1 MTTNRKL
8 GRTKSGNLSL
18 IPEPD
23 LGLRVTRAQFSRMV
37 GVSRTQ
43 VTRWV
48 QAGLIAVAPDNTF
61 DPHKAYR
68 RLIEHLD
75 PTRTRIHLVQSVA
88 QEMADLRAAAKRAG
102 DEAAEWRAR
111 AEVMESGWREMDR
124 AVELLLER
132 IIDAWDE
139 LAALPVPRRQPRL
152 DELLDEAILAAADEL
167 GAPGTDTAAA
177 GPVSPLA
184 AESAGDAGDTRPE
197 TEGGC
202 GDLDRGA
209 GRGDG

>member
-1 MTTNRKL
+1 
-8 GRTKSGNLSL
+8 
-18 IPEPD
+18 
-23 LGLRVTRAQFSRMV
+23 MV

-48 QAGLIAVAPDNTF
+48 QAGLIAVSPDNRL

-68 RLIEHLD
+68 RLIDHLD

-88 QEMADLRAAAKRAG
+88 KEMADLRAAAKRAG

-124 AVELLLER
+124 AVELLIER
-132 IIDAWDE
+132 ISNAWDE

-167 GAPGTDTAAA
+167 GTDTDAA
-177 GPVSPLA
+177 GPVTPLA
-184 AESAGDAGDTRPE
+184 AESVGDTGDAPPE
-197 TEGGC
+197 MEGGC
-202 GDLDRGA
+202 GDVGHGA
-209 GRGDG
+209 GQGDG